1 MEGPLSP
8 PPVKGAGR
16 RELPAYVS
24 NGVIGLRVREIA
36 LSPGMALV
44 SGFTGEHEERRIE
57 AAAGAPYPFA
67 VDLALGGVW
76 LSDAMH
82 SVRDLEQAYDF
93 ATGEL
98 TSRFVFALE
107 EAEASIEVVTFCSRS
122 APTVVCQET
131 ILEVR
136 GAVDVTLRAAVD
148 AQSVP
153 GRALRQMRE
162 TPGEDA
168 PACDGALLWESPGG
182 LSTVGIAYAT
192 ELLGAE
198 SDPSRPPLRRGRLY
212 TEYGFRALAGR
223 RYRLRQIVSIVP
235 QAMHSQPDH
244 QAVRLCA
251 KAKKDGFES
260 IRRQNR
266 DAWNELW
273 KGRIKLVGADQR
285 WQQLADAAYFYM
297 NTSVHASAPAS
308 TAIFGL
314 ATWHDY
320 HYYYGHVMWDIE
332 TFCVPPI
339 AFAQP
344 GAAAAILEYRFRN
357 LQAAYRNADLMGRR
371 GAQFPWES
379 APGRGEEVAPLPGTA
394 SWHEDHASL
403 DVALAFALFASC
415 GDEVRFA
422 EEKAWPVLA
431 GVADWIVSRV
441 HRTRDGYELLTSMG
455 IAERE
460 QPADRAAF
468 STMSAVVVLGAAAQL
483 AESLGRPSNPLW
495 AEIAAG
501 LLLPM
506 RDKVVISHQGYRRDE
521 EKGATPDP
529 LMGVWPLA
537 YPMAPDVERATL
549 DFYLAQAGTYIG
561 APMLSALYGVWA
573 ARAGDRD
580 LSLRLLDEGYGQFVK
595 GRFLQTLE
603 YRPDRFPEQPQAGP
617 FFANMGGFLSSLLL
631 GFTGLEPGAGAIDDW
646 AKAPVVLPAGWTAI
660 EVDRLWI
667 RGRAVRLTARQGDM
681 ARLEEV

>member
-1 MEGPLSP
+1 MDGPLSP
-8 PPVKGAGR
+8 PPIKGAGR

-36 LSPGMALV
+36 LAPGMALV
-44 SGFTGEHEERRIE
+44 SGYTGEHEERGIE
-57 AAAGAPYPFA
+57 AAAVAPYPVA

-76 LSDAMH
+76 LSDTLH
-82 SVRDLEQAYDF
+82 SVQELEQAYDF

-98 TSRFVFALE
+98 TSRFVLAVE
-107 EAEASIEVVTFCSRS
+107 EAQASVEVTTFCSRT
-122 APTVVCQET
+122 APTLVCQET
-131 ILEVR
+131 VFEVA

-148 AQSVP
+148 AASVP
-153 GRALRQMRE
+153 GCALRQMRE
-162 TPGEDA
+162 TPAEDT
-168 PACDGALLWESPGG
+168 PACDGALLWESPGA

-198 SDPSRPPLRRGRLY
+198 CDPSRPPLTRGRLY
-212 TEYGFRALAGR
+212 TEYRFRAVAGR

-235 QAMHSQPDH
+235 QAMHDQPDR

-251 KAKKDGFES
+251 KARNDGFELL
-260 IRRQNR
+260 RRQNHE
-266 DAWNELW
+266 AWKELW
-273 KGRIKLVGADQR
+273 KGRIRLVGAAEPWQR
-285 WQQLADAAYFYM
+285 LADAAYFYL
-297 NTSVHASAPAS
+297 NSSVHASAPAS
-308 TAIFGL
+308 TSIFGL

-339 AFAQP
+339 TFSQP
-344 GAAAAILEYRFRN
+344 GAAAAILDYRFRN
-357 LQAAYRNADLMGRR
+357 LAAAYRNADLMGRR

-379 APGRGEEVAPLPGTA
+379 APGLGEEVAPLPGTA

-403 DVALAFALFASC
+403 DVALGFALFASC
-415 GDEVRFA
+415 GDEARFA
-422 EEKAWPVLA
+422 EEKAWPVVA
-431 GVADWIVSRV
+431 GVSDWIVSRV
-441 HRTRDGYELLTSMG
+441 DRTRGGYELLTSMG

-468 STMSAVVVLGAAAQL
+468 STMSAVVVLRRAVRL
-483 AESLGRPSNPLW
+483 AESLGRPSNPMW
-495 AEIAAG
+495 AEIADG

-506 RDKVVISHQGYRRDE
+506 RDKVIVSHQGYRRDE

-537 YPMAPDVERATL
+537 YPMGPQIEQATL
-549 DFYLAQAGTYIG
+549 DFYLAQADAYIG
-561 APMLSALYGVWA
+561 SPMLSALYGVWA
-573 ARAGDRD
+573 ARAGDRS

-617 FFANMGGFLSSLLL
+617 FFANMGGFLSGLLL
-631 GFTGLEPGAGAIDDW
+631 GFTGLEPGPGSLDEW

-660 EVDRLWI
+660 EVERLWI
-667 RGRAVRLTARQGDM
+667 RGRPVRLTARQGDL
-681 ARLEEV
+681 ARLEEI

>member
-8 PPVKGAGR
+8 PPARGAGR

-44 SGFTGEHEERRIE
+44 NGYTGEHEERRIE
-57 AAAGAPYPFA
+57 AAAIAPYPVA

-76 LSDAMH
+76 LSDTMH
-82 SVRDLEQAYDF
+82 YVRELEQTYDF
-93 ATGEL
+93 SSGEL
-98 TSRFVFALE
+98 TSRFVFAVDGAL
-107 EAEASIEVVTFCSRS
+107 ARVEVTTFCSRT
-122 APTVVCQET
+122 APTLVCQET
-131 ILEVR
+131 LLEVE
-136 GAVDVTLRAAVD
+136 GAVDLSLRAAVD
-148 AQSVP
+148 AAGIP
-153 GRALRQMRE
+153 GRAVRQMRE

-182 LSTVGIAYAT
+182 LSTVGIAYASA
-192 ELLGAE
+192 LLGA
-198 SDPSRPPLRRGRLY
+198 DCDAAKPPLTRDRLY
-212 TEYGFRALAGR
+212 TEYAFKAVRGR
-223 RYRLRQIVSIVP
+223 RYRLQQIVSLAP
-235 QAMHSQPDH
+235 QVMHSQPDR

-251 KAKKDGFES
+251 KARSDGFDTLRRENRES
-260 IRRQNR
+260 
-266 DAWNELW
+266 WKELW
-273 KGRIKLVGADQR
+273 KGRIRLVGASEE
-285 WQQLADAAYFYM
+285 WQQLADAAYFYL
-297 NTSVHASAPAS
+297 NSSVHSSSPAS
-308 TAIFGL
+308 TSIFGL

-339 AFAQP
+339 TFSQP
-344 GAAAAILEYRFRN
+344 GAAAAILDYRFRN
-357 LQAAYRNADLMGRR
+357 LGAAYRNADLMGRR

-379 APGRGEEVAPLPGTA
+379 APGNGDEAAPLPGTA

-415 GDEVRFA
+415 GDETRFA
-422 EEKAWPVLA
+422 GDKAWPVLA

-441 HRTRDGYELLTSMG
+441 HRTRGGYELLRSMG
-455 IAERE
+455 IAERQ

-468 STMSAVVVLGAAAQL
+468 STMSAVVVLRHAVEL
-483 AESLGRPSNPLW
+483 AERFGRPANPLW
-495 AEIAAG
+495 AEIADG
-501 LLLPM
+501 LFLAM
-506 RDKVVISHQGYRRDE
+506 RDKVVVSHQGYRRDE

-537 YPMAPDVERATL
+537 YEMGPEVELATL
-549 DFYLAQAGTYIG
+549 EFYLAQASVYIG

-573 ARAGDRD
+573 ARAGDRK
-580 LSLRLLDEGYGQFVK
+580 LSLQLMDEGYGQFVK

-617 FFANMGGFLSSLLL
+617 FFANMGGFLSGLLL
-631 GFTGLEPGAGAIDDW
+631 GFPRLEPAAGGIEDW
-646 AKAPVVLPAGWTAI
+646 AKGPVILPEGWTAI

-667 RGRAVRLTARQGDM
+667 RGRAVRLIARHGEV
-681 ARLEEV
+681 ARLEDT